1 MLDREY
7 ALEDERR
14 KAEAAANDPMN
25 KLALEKTQLE
35 VEALKNPGQG
45 FRSPTAEEIKQYN
58 LDPSKSWKVNSKTG
72 EISQIGGSGV
82 TVQVGDE
89 GKLPTNY
96 RYIDPNDPMKGVE
109 PIPGG
114 PAEQMPAELAA
125 RIGLA
130 RDALKVLPDLE
141 KTIIAG
147 GATGVGNWTMGSLGR
162 GEQGTLYR
170 EMAAGSEA
178 LVRMLTGAGMNA
190 EEAKKEA
197 YLYLPQLQDDAAS
210 LTSKV
215 QQLQRRL
222 IATVEQA
229 EKGRVSTKAAPAG
242 GGDVPAGI
250 DPETWK
256 HMPEDKKKLFR

>member
-1 MLDREY
+1 MAAAMLQREY
-7 ALEDERR
+7 ALEDQRR
-14 KAEAAANDPMN
+14 ASEAEKADPKYKLGLRKLEAEVA
-25 KLALEKTQLE
+25 ALE
-35 VEALKNPGQG
+35 NPDSG
-45 FRSPTAEEIKQYN
+45 FRRPTDAEMQEYN
-58 LDPSKSWKVNSKTG
+58 LDPKKSWKVNSKTG
-72 EISQIGGSGV
+72 EISQIGGAGV

-130 RDALKVLPDLE
+130 RDALKILPDLE
-141 KTIIAG
+141 KTITAG
-147 GATGVGNWTMGSLGR
+147 GATGIGNWTMGSLGR

-178 LVRMLTGAGMNA
+178 LVRMLTGAGMNP

-197 YLYLPQLQDDAAS
+197 YLYLPQLQDDATS

-229 EKGRVSTKAAPAG
+229 EKGRVSTKEKPTEG
-242 GGDVPAGI
+242 EWTV
-250 DPETWK
+250 
-256 HMPEDKKKLFR
+256 MPNGVKVRAK